1 MEPYLP
7 LNASDEMRT
16 TDNGKAILRRAFK
29 HLERELP
36 ERVAWSIRNLRH
48 PHAHWMRIPAG
59 VLLVLGGVFSILP
72 FLGIWMLPLGL
83 LLIAYDVPFLREPV
97 GRFTIWSMRRWEDM
111 RQRLFRRSRKDD

>member
-36 ERVAWSIRNLRH
+36 ERVAWSIRNPRH

-59 VLLVLGGVFSILP
+59 VLLVLGGVFFFSASGSFRSAFCSSRTTCQFSGACWSLHD
-72 FLGIWMLPLGL
+72 LGHLEMGGCSTR
-83 LLIAYDVPFLREPV
+83 FRKLR
-97 GRFTIWSMRRWEDM
+97 GGS
-111 RQRLFRRSRKDD
+111 